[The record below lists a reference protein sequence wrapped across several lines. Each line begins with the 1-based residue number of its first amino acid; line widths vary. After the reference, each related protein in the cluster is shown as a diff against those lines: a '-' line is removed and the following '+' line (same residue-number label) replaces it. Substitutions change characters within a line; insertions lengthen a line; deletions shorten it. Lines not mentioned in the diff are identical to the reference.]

1 MFYEE
6 KNSGLTELCRIES
19 GRDFTFPA
27 HFHDSFELIT
37 VTEGEMAV
45 IIEQTEYI
53 LTPGKAVLVFP
64 NQAHSLR
71 TEVHSAHLL
80 CIFSRRVVKAFSR
93 SVSKKLPASAL
104 FAPDRF
110 YLERLSGLAEE
121 ESLIRAKGLLYSLCA
136 EFDSTAVYREATLCD
151 DELLSK
157 IFAFVQD
164 RYSSDCSLG
173 ALARHTSYHPVY
185 LSRYFKQCTGI
196 GYNDH
201 INRYRVNEAIYML
214 NNTDAKMVDIA
225 FECGFN
231 TVRSFNR
238 RFKDVTEMTPGE
250 YKTQGR

>member
-19 GRDFTFPA
+19 GKDFTFPA

-37 VTEGEMAV
+37 VTEGEMSV
-45 IIEQTEYI
+45 IIEEKEYT
-53 LTPGKAVLVFP
+53 LTTGKAVLVFP
-64 NQAHSLR
+64 NQAHSLK
-71 TEVHSAHLL
+71 TDGHSAHLL
-80 CIFSRRVVKAFSR
+80 CIFSRRVVKAFSSAVAKR
-93 SVSKKLPASAL
+93 LPASAL
-104 FAPDRF
+104 FTPDSF
-110 YLERLSGLAEE
+110 YLGMLPNLAEE
-121 ESLIRAKGLLYSLCA
+121 TSLIKVKGLLYSLCA
-136 EFDSTAVYREATLCD
+136 QFDEGAVYREATLSD
-151 DELLSK
+151 EELLSK
-157 IFAFVQD
+157 IFAFVEE

-173 ALARHTSYHPVY
+173 ALAEHTSYHPVY
-185 LSRYFKQCTGI
+185 LSRYFKQFTGI

-238 RFKDVTEMTPGE
+238 RFKEVTGMTPGE